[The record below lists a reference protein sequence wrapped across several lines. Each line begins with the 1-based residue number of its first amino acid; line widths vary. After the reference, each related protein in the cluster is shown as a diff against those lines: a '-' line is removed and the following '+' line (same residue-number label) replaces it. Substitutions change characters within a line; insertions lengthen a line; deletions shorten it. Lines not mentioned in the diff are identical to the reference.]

1 MAVKREARVGAETN
15 PGSEVD
21 SGTAIGGRQT
31 RPTWT
36 AERLAQLQLALIDG
50 VGPRT
55 RQLLLEY
62 FGTAEAVF
70 AAGIEQLSRVTG
82 VGPKLSR
89 RICEAPRELDIDGEL
104 DACRDHQIAVI
115 LHGDVEYP
123 RRLSEIPDPPGVLFV
138 KGELR
143 STDELAVAIVG
154 TRHATYY
161 GLQQS
166 ERLAS
171 GLARAGFTV
180 VSGLARGVDAAAHR
194 GTLAAS
200 GRTFAVLGCGFLR
213 MYPPE
218 HEELADAITQQGA
231 VISESPPR
239 RPPMSGL
246 FPQRNRVITGLS
258 LGVIV
263 IEAGQRSG
271 ALVSARHGME
281 QGREVFALPGRVDN
295 RMSYGCHQL
304 LRDGAHLVETVDDVI
319 TALGPLAIPAQTTTG
334 RELRHPA
341 ELTLSEHEQQLL
353 DVIETTPQTI
363 DRIASRSRL
372 PIPRVLAT
380 LSVLEMRRLI
390 RRLSGSLIVRV

>member
-1 MAVKREARVGAETN
+1 MDVRNQAHPSKTGAN
-15 PGSEVD
+15 RGQPD
-21 SGTAIGGRQT
+21 
-31 RPTWT
+31 TWT
-36 AERLAQLQLALIDG
+36 GERLAQLQLALVEGVGPKTRRALLEHFGSAEQVLGASQDKLSRVDG
-50 VGPRT
+50 VGPK
-55 RQLLLEY
+55 
-62 FGTAEAVF
+62 
-70 AAGIEQLSRVTG
+70 I
-82 VGPKLSR
+82 SR
-89 RICEAPRELDIDGEL
+89 RIVDAVRDLDLNGEL
-104 DACRDHQIAVI
+104 EACQQHQIAVI
-115 LHGDVEYP
+115 LEEDPAYP
-123 RRLSEIPDPPGVLFV
+123 RRLREIPDPPGVLFV
-138 KGELR
+138 KGDLR
-143 STDELAVAIVG
+143 ATDELAVAIVG

-161 GLQQS
+161 GLQQA

-171 GLARAGFTV
+171 GLARAGFTI

-194 GTLAAS
+194 GTLAAG

-218 HEELADAITQQGA
+218 HQELADAVTRQGA

-295 RMSYGCHQL
+295 RMAQGCHQL
-304 LRDGAHLVETVDDVI
+304 LRDGAHLVESVDDVI
-319 TALGPLAIPAQTTTG
+319 TALGPLAIPAATTTG

-353 DVIETTPQTI
+353 DCIDTTPQTI
-363 DRIASRSRL
+363 DRVAARCQL
-372 PIPRVLAT
+372 PIQRVLAT